1 MKKMSIKV
9 PPDKAKELVAVLQ
22 QITTETQLGAL
33 AVVSEAGER
42 VAFFAQNKS
51 IDPVELSAVAAALA
65 STGKLAVDRL
75 AFSPLQDIILR
86 GVNGFMVL
94 RDLGRFY
101 LIGGS
106 TDQKSMPLIVKSL
119 SKHGPTLA
127 QIMAS
132 VPTH

>member
-1 MKKMSIKV
+1 MSIKV

-22 QITTETQLGAL
+22 QITSETQLGAL

-65 STGKLAVDRL
+65 STSKLAVDRL

-106 TDQKSMPLIVKSL
+106 TDQKSMPIIVKSL
-119 SKHGPTLA
+119 SKHAPTLA
-127 QIMAS
+127 QIMAA